1 MTKILGGRLGVFP
14 PFLVMSFCILGAKKK
29 KEKRLESNIFSL
41 TSFLKQKQVG
51 EIFTTLQLGF
61 SLGGG

>member
-14 PFLVMSFCILGAKKK
+14 PFLVVSFCILGAKK
-29 KEKRLESNIFSL
+29 KRLESNIFSL